1 MAATLQSKV
10 PRFLFATFL
19 VSWAIILCFVSA
31 GGRWNTLAAYFAT
44 YAFMAGP
51 LVAALHALK
60 GLPWPEVRQRLGLPF
75 RFNGWL
81 WAAWALPFA
90 LAGLTLAFSLMMP
103 GAEFSFGAAREKA
116 ALFQQLPFHPALLYL
131 AWAIVA
137 GPTVNA
143 LIALGEEA
151 GWRGFLYAEWG
162 NRGFWKCSFST
173 GAVWGL
179 WHLPLIL
186 QGHNYPD
193 HRLPGVFMM
202 IVVCLLL
209 SPLFTWVRIRSGSV
223 LAAAVAHGTFNA
235 VSGLAV
241 VFVKGGSDLTVGVTG
256 FAGMG
261 ALLVLNVCLLAGS
274 RGRL

>member
-19 VSWAIILCFVSA
+19 VSWAILLCFVSA

-60 GLPWPEVRQRLGLPF
+60 GLPWTGVKERLGLQF
-75 RFNGWL
+75 RFNRWL
-81 WAAWALPFA
+81 FVAWAMPFV
-90 LAGLTLAFSLMMP
+90 LAGLTLGFSLMMP
-103 GAEFSFGAAREKA
+103 DAEFSINAAREKA
-116 ALFQQLPFHPALLYL
+116 ALFKTIPFHPALLYF
-131 AWAIVA
+131 AWAILA

-143 LIALGEEA
+143 LIAFGEEA

-162 NRGFWKCSFST
+162 NRGFWKCSFLT
-173 GAVWGL
+173 GAIWGL

-186 QGHNYPD
+186 QGHNYPS
-193 HRLPGVFMM
+193 HRAAGIFMM
-202 IVVCLLL
+202 MVVCMLL
-209 SPLFTWVRIRSGSV
+209 SPLFTWVRARSGSV
-223 LAAAVAHGTFNA
+223 WPAAVAHGTFNA

-241 VFVKGGSDLTVGVTG
+241 VFVKGGNDLTVGVTG
-256 FAGMG
+256 AAGIA
-261 ALLVLNVCLLAGS
+261 ALLVLNVCLLADS
-274 RGRL
+274 RLRR